1 MEHKMTFT
9 LGDWSDDGHGKVE
22 AFYLKSNLTPEL
34 VGTAYKKAVEMTGI
48 KPHDDWACGYGERS
62 FDAGKLIEAGI
73 PKEVVL
79 RDGDKDGWFADREHY
94 VNLII
99 VFCKLGNPNLE
110 MEIMSGDTPTDLRE
124 HLAEDSWQSYGYG
137 LFD

>member
-22 AFYLKSNLTPEL
+22 IFYLKSNLTPEL

-48 KPHDDWACGYGERS
+48 KPHDDWACGYEERS
-62 FDAGKLIEAGI
+62 FDANKLIEAGI
-73 PKEVVL
+73 PEGVV
-79 RDGDKDGWFADREHY
+79 RGEQNEDGYFSDCEHY

-99 VFCKLGNPNLE
+99 AFCKLGNPNLE
-110 MEIMSGDTPTDLRE
+110 MEIMSPDTPTDLRE
-124 HLAEDSWQSYGYG
+124 HLAKEHGQSYGYG